1 MFVDEM
7 FRDRMSFVDYFR
19 FVFVHKNI
27 KLHFYE
33 MNIFVLLFNNFG
45 ILNSPSVNI

>member
-7 FRDRMSFVDYFR
+7 FRDRMSFVGYFT
-19 FVFVHKNI
+19 FVFAI
-27 KLHFYE
+27 LYFYEHFCE

-45 ILNSPSVNI
+45 ILNSPSVNM